1 MNKTYDAIF
10 RRAQCPMM
18 WFLLSEMD
26 KLSVFRGGA
35 SIIWRRHSCCSAF
48 LHRSSSL
55 SVLSFSIMNHS
66 CFFQKCKTEAPSVH
80 WRILRRQMIYYGNV
94 MAFMDSMWLWFIYWE
109 TLVKL
114 TYFSTVCKSLLTYW
128 KWFLPKKF
136 SSCKP
141 CVYELSR
148 SVRSVVPIR
157 ESRTINGSSKISES
171 DRAWSNRHPMKVLH
185 IEAVK

>member
-1 MNKTYDAIF
+1 
-10 RRAQCPMM
+10 MM

-26 KLSVFRGGA
+26 KVCVFRGGA
-35 SIIWRRHSCCSAF
+35 SIIWMSRSCCSAF
-48 LHRSSSL
+48 LHRSSTL
-55 SVLSFSIMNHS
+55 SGLSFSITSRS
-66 CFFQKCKTEAPSVH
+66 CFFQKCKTEAPPVH

-94 MAFMDSMWLWFIYWE
+94 MAFMDSMWLWLIYWE

-114 TYFSTVCKSLLTYW
+114 TYFYTVCKSLLTYW

-148 SVRSVVPIR
+148 SVVPIR
-157 ESRTINGSSKISES
+157 ESRTINGSSKISEWLQ
-171 DRAWSNRHPMKVLH
+171 DNRSEKQKIGFLLQFKV
-185 IEAVK
+185 